1 MTLIKNRFNITLI
14 SAQIPNVK
22 DILLVYKSY
31 FERFRTRIKGPVILR
46 IDLKP
51 TLACLLIIIVLIS
64 GCKTNKDI
72 VKAEKPKSA
81 IVLNGFGQGLVELR
95 QKIDNVETSLQLAEG
110 LAQTAGQID
119 LKIANYF
126 ADYIDWELNH
136 PSIMKG
142 ALASNSFFK
151 GQEALTP
158 AQRDERYHEH
168 INRELTDATMLMD
181 QRMDQLAAGVKRP
194 GVDPIRWADMVY
206 KDGNFRVDGRVVF
219 PGGFNMLGW
228 DRVDRERYPTWTD
241 EDEAASLAF
250 LPEMRD
256 MGLGI
261 IGMSLPVVGLITEQG
276 TIDLS
281 GISPLMDVLKAYE
294 AQGIKVDLMLSWG
307 ENGAT
312 LEKHWPGITKH
323 MSNGVAIDI
332 DHPGT
337 REFVTQVMA
346 QVVPVV
352 SDQTA
357 VLSWDLANEPFFNM
371 DGWTVHSMRSYRAWL
386 RKRHGSIGS
395 LNKAWSTNYK
405 TFKQIPL
412 PKDKPRKNCAV
423 GEWYD
428 RVTFHNYRTA
438 SFFAFVAAEIRKY
451 DPDAVIHIKGQDNN
465 SLGPKSWA
473 VTDGIDREMMTP
485 SVDLHGLDTRPLPV
499 TEPRMAVIVD
509 SEADNAILNY
519 DDSFYGFH
527 WLGQSFLYD
536 YLTSLEPKRPVVD
549 FEYHAFS
556 INPIRVPDIGP
567 GHARATLWMAHLH
580 GLVGNMAWYWHR
592 RYGPNP
598 FPAEYFKWWIYAS
611 ISTQPIVAA
620 EYFQTMMRLNMFA
633 DEITALANPSVRP
646 IGLFV
651 SKPSYIQ
658 NQNHIATLHRA
669 YEAACFHDLP
679 VGFVTGDMLANSGIP
694 DDIELLI
701 IPDAQYVGAR
711 ELAVLR
717 QAKNAGVQLLRI
729 GQISITHDEY
739 GFAHADESLAFLND
753 VPVLDYASAPDL
765 AGQLGRM
772 IQPLGDR
779 LPITVEDSNG
789 QSVFGV
795 MRRYTNLDGRL
806 ILLLVNLS
814 ADAIDVR
821 LINSKGKAVN
831 GYDLLNLE
839 EVQGDTT
846 HLSVKG
852 VRLIE
857 FNNYHVPVNAD

>member
-1 MTLIKNRFNITLI
+1 MTLIKNRFNTTLI
-14 SAQIPNVK
+14 SAQMTNVK
-22 DILLVYKSY
+22 EIILVYKSH
-31 FERFRTRIKGPVILR
+31 FERFRTRIKGSAILC

-51 TLACLLIIIVLIS
+51 MLAFLLITIVLIS
-64 GCKTNKDI
+64 GCKTKEHI

-81 IVLNGFGQGLVELR
+81 IVSDGFGQRLVELQ
-95 QKIDNVETSLQLAEG
+95 QKIDTVEAKLQHAEG
-110 LAQTAGQID
+110 LVQNKGLID
-119 LKIANYF
+119 LRIAKYF
-126 ADYIDWELNH
+126 ADYIAWELDH
-136 PSIMKG
+136 SDIMRD
-142 ALASNSFFK
+142 ALSSNDFFDA
-151 GQEALTP
+151 QETLTP
-158 AQRDERYHEH
+158 AQRDQRYQDH
-168 INRELTDATMLMD
+168 IDRELTDATALLD
-181 QRMDQLAAGVKRP
+181 QAMQRLSEDDYRP
-194 GVDPIRWADMVY
+194 GVKPIRWADMVY

-228 DRVDRERYPTWTD
+228 DRVDRERYPQWTA

-256 MGLGI
+256 MGLGV
-261 IGMSLPVVGLITEQG
+261 IGTHMPITALITEQG
-276 TIDLS
+276 TVDLS
-281 GISPLMDVLKAYE
+281 GISPLMETLKGYE

-337 REFVTQVMA
+337 RELISKVMTQVI
-346 QVVPVV
+346 PVV
-352 SDQTA
+352 SDQPA

-371 DGWTVHSMRSYRAWL
+371 DGWTSHSMSSYRAWL
-386 RKRHGSIGS
+386 GKRHGSIAS
-395 LNKAWSTNYK
+395 LNKAWRTSYE
-405 TFKQIPL
+405 TFEKIPL
-412 PKDKPRKNCAV
+412 PKDKPRQNCSV

-428 RVTFHNYRTA
+428 RVTFHNNRTS
-438 SFFAFVAAEIRKY
+438 SFFAFVAAEIRRH

-485 SVDLHGLDTRPLPV
+485 SIDLHGLDTRPLPV
-499 TEPRMAVIVD
+499 TEPRMAVVID
-509 SEADNAILNY
+509 ADKENAILNY

-536 YLTSLEPKRPVVD
+536 YLTSLEPNRPIVD

-580 GLVGNMAWYWHR
+580 GLVGNMVWYWHR

-633 DEITALANPSVRP
+633 DEITALANPPARP

-669 YEAACFHDLP
+669 YESACFHDLP
-679 VGFVTGDMLANSGIP
+679 VGFVTGDMLVNSGIP

-717 QAKNAGVQLLRI
+717 QAKNAGVQLLRV
-729 GQISITHDEY
+729 GQINITHDEY
-739 GFAHADESLAFLND
+739 GFAHADESLAFLNQ

-765 AGQLGRM
+765 ARQFGR
-772 IQPLGDR
+772 IVQPLANR
-779 LPITVEDSNG
+779 LPITVQGSDG
-789 QSVFGV
+789 QSAFGV
-795 MRRYTNLDGRL
+795 MRRYTNLDGRS

-821 LINSKGKAVN
+821 LINRQGKAVN

-839 EVQGDTT
+839 EVQGEAT

-857 FNNYHVPVNAD
+857 FNNYDVPVHAD